1 MIHAMPGSRAKS
13 ERLGAAL
20 TRRQFAGLLPVTALA
35 RSARP
40 RNVLFVVVDDLNTAL
55 GCYGQPVRT
64 PWVDRL
70 AARGVTFD
78 RAYCQYPL
86 CQPSRASFLSGLR
99 PETTRVWT
107 LETPTRKYVGD
118 HVFLP
123 EHFRKQGWYTAMV
136 GKVYHTGECCED
148 PRSWD
153 EEHREFG
160 KNPPQSEII
169 QLVKA
174 DGPRGHTFEWAML
187 KTPDEKTPDGI
198 VARRAVEIM
207 ERMRRMNRPFF
218 LAVGFRRPHAPYA
231 APAKYFDWYPPDRI
245 ALPPAPPKGY
255 RVMPAAL
262 NHEPPSKPLTDRQIR
277 EFLAAY
283 YACVS
288 FMDAQ
293 FGVIMEAL
301 DRMGLWDDTVVVF
314 FGDNG
319 YHLGDHG
326 GLWHKNTLFEE
337 SARVP
342 LIVWAPG
349 RRGMGSRCA
358 RLVELVD
365 LYPTLTELCGLRQPG
380 NLEGTSFVPLLED
393 PALPWKKGAFTMQGR
408 GKERTEA
415 ARDIVFVGRSV
426 RTERWRYTE
435 WDEGRQGIELYD
447 HSSDPGELQNL
458 AGNPRHRAVER
469 ELQALLR
476 AGWRAALPV
485 GRG

>member
-1 MIHAMPGSRAKS
+1 M
-13 ERLGAAL
+13 L
-20 TRRQFAGLLPVTALA
+20 TRRQFLHATAPALLTR
-35 RSARP
+35 RSR
-40 RNVLFVVVDDLNTAL
+40 RLNVLFVVADDLNTAL
-55 GCYGQPVRT
+55 GCYGWPVKT
-64 PWVDRL
+64 PWTDRL
-70 AARGVTFD
+70 AARGVLFE
-78 RAYCQYPL
+78 RAYCQFPL

-107 LETPTRKYVGD
+107 LQTPTRQYVGD

-123 EHFRKQGWYTAMV
+123 EYFRRNGWYTAMV

-160 KNPPQSEII
+160 KNPPASEII
-169 QLVKA
+169 RLVKA
-174 DGPRGHTFEWAML
+174 EGPRGHTFEWATL

-198 VARRAVEIM
+198 VARRVVEII
-207 ERMRRMNRPFF
+207 EKARRAGRPFF
-218 LAVGFRRPHAPYA
+218 LGVGFRRPHAPYA
-231 APAKYFDWYPPDRI
+231 APAQYFDWYPPEKI
-245 ALPPAPPKGY
+245 ALPPQPPKGY
-255 RVMPAAL
+255 RVLPAAL
-262 NHEPPSKPLTDRQIR
+262 NHEPPPQPLSDRQVR
-277 EFLAAY
+277 EFIAAY

-293 FGVIMEAL
+293 LGVIMDAM
-301 DRMGLWDDTVVVF
+301 DRMALWDETVVVF
-314 FGDNG
+314 TSDNG

-349 RRGMGSRCA
+349 RRGMGARSP

-365 LYPTLTELCGLRQPG
+365 LYQTLAELCNLPQPEG
-380 NLEGTSFVPLLED
+380 LEGLSFAPLLDE
-393 PALPWKKGAFTMQGR
+393 PARPWKRGAFTMQGR
-408 GKERTEA
+408 GRERTEA

-426 RTERWRYTE
+426 RTDRWRYTE
-435 WDEGRQGIELYD
+435 WDEGRQGVELYD
-447 HSSDPGELQNL
+447 HARDPGELRNL
-458 AGNPRHRAVER
+458 AGSPRHRAVER

-476 AGWRAALPV
+476 AGWRAALPSAT
-485 GRG
+485 